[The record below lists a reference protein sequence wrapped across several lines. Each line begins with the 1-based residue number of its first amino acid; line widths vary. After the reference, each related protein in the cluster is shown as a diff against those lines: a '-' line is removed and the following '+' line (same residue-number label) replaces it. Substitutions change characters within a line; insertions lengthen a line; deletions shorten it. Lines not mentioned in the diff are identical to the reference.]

1 MQRHIYKYY
10 RGKTSDLKM
19 CVKKQSVVLQMR
31 SAALCFRHK
40 KRKISNMHKN
50 VFICKKASK

>member
-40 KRKISNMHKN
+40 KRKNKQYAQKC
-50 VFICKKASK
+50 FYL